1 MNDSRIKIFNRI
13 TFVTHLVF
21 TCIVSHKAH
30 CDVIIIV
37 RTRRRSSTHFVSMF
51 TWWWMDDDDK
61 SVCREAVLFVN
72 DSCGELNKREAL
84 IKLS

>member
-1 MNDSRIKIFNRI
+1 MNDI

-21 TCIVSHKAH
+21 TCITSHKAH

-37 RTRRRSSTHFVSMF
+37 RTRRPSSTHLCKYVHL
-51 TWWWMDDDDK
+51 DDDDK

-72 DSCGELNKREAL
+72 DSCGESNVKEAL
-84 IKLS
+84 IKLIS